1 MHACPLPRGQPSAE
15 RVLRAD
21 TAFVAVLCPGLRRWQ
36 QDEKRV
42 GIRSV
47 ITKTETRGP
56 YSRPFT
62 VPARRPPRRIPVEF
76 ASILLRPFVAARG
89 FTLPD
94 TVRDV
99 GPAPSRCTSST
110 RRRPSASRCEPALQF
125 DPWPL
130 VPRRG
135 RDALPPRRCPAIPRR
150 AGSESAARPRRG
162 GPVRRAA
169 RARRGQGVCKR
180 FSDFKELDAKV
191 RKAFKNYPAFF
202 PPDKASTPLPPPPH
216 HHPTPIPLPSFSTPG
231 GCC

>member
-76 ASILLRPFVAARG
+76 ASI
-89 FTLPD
+89 
-94 TVRDV
+94 
-99 GPAPSRCTSST
+99 
-110 RRRPSASRCEPALQF
+110 
-125 DPWPL
+125 
-130 VPRRG
+130 
-135 RDALPPRRCPAIPRR
+135 
-150 AGSESAARPRRG
+150 
-162 GPVRRAA
+162 
-169 RARRGQGVCKR
+169 
-180 FSDFKELDAKV
+180 
-191 RKAFKNYPAFF
+191 
-202 PPDKASTPLPPPPH
+202 
-216 HHPTPIPLPSFSTPG
+216 
-231 GCC
+231 